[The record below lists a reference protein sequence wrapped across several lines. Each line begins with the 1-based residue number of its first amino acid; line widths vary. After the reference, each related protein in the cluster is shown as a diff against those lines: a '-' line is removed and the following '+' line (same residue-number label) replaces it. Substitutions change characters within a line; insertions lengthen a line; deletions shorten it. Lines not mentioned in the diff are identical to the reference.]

1 MILNFYLLT
10 FRTSFCNIDFNC
22 LLNNAGTF
30 EFNKN
35 DHKKI
40 DEIFD
45 FPIIHKH
52 HDTKFIT
59 LNYNHTQIEFDAK
72 DMERKIGTLLWEKH
86 ENSKILRIKGI
97 ISIKNDDCAY
107 SLQA

>member
-1 MILNFYLLT
+1 MIILYYLI
-10 FRTSFCNIDFNC
+10 FRTAFCRVDFNS
-22 LLNNAGTF
+22 LLNNSGTF

-40 DEIFD
+40 EEIFD

-52 HDTKFIT
+52 NDTKFIT
-59 LNYNHTQIEFDAK
+59 LDYKHDQIEFDTK
-72 DMERKIGTLLWEKH
+72 DIERKIGTLLWEKH
-86 ENSKILRIKGI
+86 EDSKILRIKGI
-97 ISIKNDDCAY
+97 ISVKNDDFAY